1 LHQCWQ
7 PDFFLS
13 IAETVIMTT
22 IQMTESLGEALS
34 VALQLDTEQEHIA
47 AANVLEDALQPLRGV
62 ELDDQLGELFQRCEQ
77 ELERQQ
83 IRYVRLQAC
92 LDVWR

>member
-34 VALQLDTEQEHIA
+34 IALQLDTEQEHIA

-83 IRYVRLQAC
+83 IRYVRLQAY

>member
-1 LHQCWQ
+1 
-7 PDFFLS
+7 
-13 IAETVIMTT
+13 MTT

-83 IRYVRLQAC
+83 IRYVRLQAY